1 MANCYHHSVSSAK
14 HFGGKAEDYQ
24 AIHDW
29 FDESKKIMAD
39 FRHRALR
46 HHAEGCFA
54 CEEKFGTTIT
64 NSDGKKVPVRLIAER
79 HIKEDLGFIPS
90 MIDWFKWIQPQKFSE
105 NRLYERRRHNEKGN
119 NMKLKDFNTEEHF
132 KQSFKKVFGE
142 DIDISL
148 DTTFGELAEMQRLI
162 LEKAEN
168 QESQ

>member
-1 MANCYHHSVSSAK
+1 MSTVMEDLLAESKIELLKEGSVITGTIMEVRPTEVVID
-14 HFGGKAEDYQ
+14 FGGKAEDYQ

-90 MIDWFKWIQPQKFSE
+90 MIDWFKWIQPQKFM
-105 NRLYERRRHNEKGN
+105 RIGY
-119 NMKLKDFNTEEHF
+119 MKD
-132 KQSFKKVFGE
+132 E
-142 DIDISL
+142 DIMKRETI
-148 DTTFGELAEMQRLI
+148 
-162 LEKAEN
+162 
-168 QESQ
+168 

>member
-1 MANCYHHSVSSAK
+1 MANCYHHSLSSVK

-29 FDESKKIMAD
+29 FDESKKIMPD

-90 MIDWFKWIQPQKFSE
+90 MIDWFKWIKPQKFM
-105 NRLYERRRHNEKGN
+105 RIGY
-119 NMKLKDFNTEEHF
+119 MKD
-132 KQSFKKVFGE
+132 E
-142 DIDISL
+142 DIMKRETI
-148 DTTFGELAEMQRLI
+148 
-162 LEKAEN
+162 
-168 QESQ
+168 